1 MYIGQSTKG
10 EWTKVRKYNLAG
22 KITYI
27 LGALLF
33 LIGFFTVTDKV
44 SYFKLIPSLS
54 VAIKLLIVGF
64 VLVMATN
71 SKMFKIQ

>member
-1 MYIGQSTKG
+1 M
-10 EWTKVRKYNLAG
+10 RKYNLAG

-44 SYFKLIPSLS
+44 GYFKLIPSLS

-71 SKMFKIQ
+71 SKMFKVQ

>member
-1 MYIGQSTKG
+1 MK
-10 EWTKVRKYNLAG
+10 KYNLAG

-33 LIGFFTVTDKV
+33 LIGFLTVTDKV
-44 SYFKLIPSLS
+44 SYFKLITSLS
-54 VAIKLLIVGF
+54 VAIKFLIVGL

-71 SKMFKIQ
+71 SKMFKVQ

>member
-1 MYIGQSTKG
+1 MK
-10 EWTKVRKYNLAG
+10 KYNLAG

-33 LIGFFTVTDKV
+33 LIGFLTVTDKV

-54 VAIKLLIVGF
+54 VAIKFLIVGL

-71 SKMFKIQ
+71 SKMFKVQ